1 MVSDITRTSKR
12 DCPVCQSCWWDALMG
27 ADADAQC
34 NTDDGQ
40 RSSTA
45 AVLAGRATTLP
56 ETAAGRDEP
65 SGPRPRR
72 LAPAGTAGD
81 KLVERPAVLQ
91 LPHAIPGAF
100 TGAFRAGRNMLWTGH
115 GQVQRFFPPALTTPG
130 RVG

>member
-1 MVSDITRTSKR
+1 
-12 DCPVCQSCWWDALMG
+12 MG

-65 SGPRPRR
+65 SGPCRAGGCRPSW
-72 LAPAGTAGD
+72 TAGGPCMSTGFAAQTVEGR
-81 KLVERPAVLQ
+81 LVV
-91 LPHAIPGAF
+91 GVAF
-100 TGAFRAGRNMLWTGH
+100 YSPLMRSSRS
-115 GQVQRFFPPALTTPG
+115 TTPC
-130 RVG
+130 RP